1 MPRVAGAVALVVLV
15 VFAGCLAPLG
25 ALPGGN
31 GKPLGCPA
39 SVSNYNRPGFHRAFP
54 TSYESGP
61 SMNAFVVVHENGT
74 LVGASGSIIAH
85 NVASDGSPR
94 INLTGH
100 PTGLHTY
107 TIDAYVDSNPNG
119 HYDAKDTACGMAGN
133 VTVLLPTWGGLANA
147 TATVTPASSNASSTR
162 RYTATLTRPMTVHEV
177 ALGGYVPA
185 ITDARNVT
193 AQAILANGT
202 VVNATTV
209 TTREASPRLV
219 VGHFA
224 QPVRLEPSARVV
236 LTNHGPNPQHGHP
249 GRVSLVV
256 NPYGRAYTAN
266 TTAQIPGR
274 PSSKTSIGN
283 HHPTSSEPPSVAFN
297 GTSFPSGVVR
307 VRGRFPDYR
316 EGFVVVTENGT
327 VVGHT
332 ALFGANLTTYHDI
345 PIHVNVTDGTHQ
357 LHVTVYQ
364 DSNGNK
370 RLNKGDEAYR
380 IHGKPVGET
389 ATITLGNESG

>member
-1 MPRVAGAVALVVLV
+1 MARVAGAVALVVLV

-31 GKPLGCPA
+31 GKPRGCPA
-39 SVSNYNRPGFHRAFP
+39 SLGYYNMPGFHRAFL

-61 SMNAFVVVHENGT
+61 SMNAFIVVHENGT
-74 LVGASGSIIAH
+74 LAGASGSIIAH
-85 NVASDGSPR
+85 NVASDGGPR

-119 HYDAKDTACGMAGN
+119 HYDPKDTACGMAGN

-147 TATVTPASSNASSTR
+147 TATVTPTTRNASSTR
-162 RYTATLTRPMTVHEV
+162 SYTATLTRPMTVHEV
-177 ALGGYVPA
+177 ALGGYAPA

-193 AQAILANGT
+193 VQAVTANGT

-209 TTREASPRLV
+209 TTRTRNPQLV
-219 VGHFA
+219 IGHFA
-224 QPVRLEPSARVV
+224 HPVRLGPGAQVV
-236 LTNHGPNPQHGHP
+236 LTNHGPNPENGLP

-256 NPYGRAYTAN
+256 NPHTQAYTTN
-266 TTAQIPGR
+266 TTVKIPGR
-274 PSSKTSIGN
+274 PSSKV
-283 HHPTSSEPPSVAFN
+283 PSVAFN
-297 GTSFPSGVVR
+297 GTSFPAGVVR

-316 EGFVVVTENGT
+316 DGFVVVTQNGT
-327 VVGHT
+327 IVGHT
-332 ALFGANLTTYHDI
+332 ALFGANLTTYHGV
-345 PIHVNVTDGTHQ
+345 PTHVNVTDGTHQ

-364 DSNGNK
+364 DVNGNK
-370 RLNKGDEAYR
+370 KLDRADEPYR
-380 IHGKPVGET
+380 VHGKAVGET
-389 ATITLGNESG
+389 AAITLGNASS